1 MLKVYFS
8 LVLLSFGLIL
18 QSCNLATTQNP
29 NVEVSTEISPTPN
42 TTPNEENL
50 PQSAKVE
57 FNGVSFN
64 YNPQIFEV
72 KSESIVHESP
82 LRDESDKP
90 GGEFPKHI
98 VFTLEVKNKLLE
110 PEAIIKIMPIADYRR
125 MYAVSK
131 GFTEEFDNKLGNLRK
146 VIKDKSYRDK
156 KSSGKGEIPFMP
168 YYDAEQEILVKVNHL
183 PFQSGKGIAFITQ
196 YTMEPSMINN
206 EELKY
211 FYEGI
216 TDDGNYYILAE
227 LPISVSFLPSSSDG
241 EFEGYKFCY
250 PYNEDSIKEYEKYI
264 TKVEKRLENLPQN
277 EFEPNLD
284 EFEKIISSLKV
295 EK

>member
-1 MLKVYFS
+1 M
-8 LVLLSFGLIL
+8 
-18 QSCNLATTQNP
+18 ATTQNP

-64 YNPQIFEV
+64 YNPQIFEI

-82 LRDESDKP
+82 LQDESDKP

-146 VIKDKSYRDK
+146 VIKGKSYRDK
-156 KSSGKGEIPFMP
+156 KFFGK
-168 YYDAEQEILVKVNHL
+168 
-183 PFQSGKGIAFITQ
+183 
-196 YTMEPSMINN
+196 
-206 EELKY
+206 
-211 FYEGI
+211 
-216 TDDGNYYILAE
+216 
-227 LPISVSFLPSSSDG
+227 
-241 EFEGYKFCY
+241 
-250 PYNEDSIKEYEKYI
+250 
-264 TKVEKRLENLPQN
+264 R
-277 EFEPNLD
+277 
-284 EFEKIISSLKV
+284 
-295 EK
+295 